1 MTTSEESLLTKNNA
15 RTLFL
20 RNAHDA
26 ASFNKEQRFLQK
38 EWKSEEKLF
47 QKQRGHI
54 LQRQIHLKA
63 KSKEQILS
71 ISTQLLPEPHA
82 TLPGTRPRGKTFC
95 EADNLS
101 TISEAMKSSLP
112 ILSIPSGTEQ
122 MSPSLTKRASLLR
135 SKTLSAVDLRAEV
148 EKSRTALA
156 LPLSSDLS
164 SSAEHVSISPSRSPR
179 SKRVVF
185 AEPARKLSDS
195 SSPSQGSSLPHI
207 NSTKKKANQKKQGGE
222 TLTPWKGSKTF
233 NDNKDLHK
241 VDDLQGMRGCR
252 YLRCNHEVE

>member
-20 RNAHDA
+20 RNAHDV

-47 QKQRGHI
+47 QKQRGHM
-54 LQRQIHLKA
+54 LQRQIHLKS

-82 TLPGTRPRGKTFC
+82 ASLGTRPRGKTFC

-101 TISEAMKSSLP
+101 MVSEAMKSSLP
-112 ILSIPSGTEQ
+112 TLSIPAGIEQ
-122 MSPSLTKRASLLR
+122 VSPSLTKRASLLR
-135 SKTLSAVDLRAEV
+135 NKTFSAADVRAEV

-179 SKRVVF
+179 PWRVVF
-185 AEPARKLSDS
+185 ADSARKLSDS
-195 SSPSQGSSLPHI
+195 SSPSQGSSLPQI
-207 NSTKKKANQKKQGGE
+207 YSTRKKNNHKKQGGE
-222 TLTPWKGSKTF
+222 TLIPWKGSKSF
-233 NDNKDLHK
+233 NDDKDLRK
-241 VDDLQGMRGCR
+241 ADDWQGMRDCR
-252 YLRCNHEVE
+252 YLRCNHEIE